1 MTGHELTLLGD
12 GVRDAASLIVFAGL
26 LSRAAR
32 WIFWRII
39 RRRRG
44 RSR

>member
-1 MTGHELTLLGD
+1 MTSHELTLLGD

-32 WIFWRII
+32 CAFWRII
-39 RRRRG
+39 RRCRR